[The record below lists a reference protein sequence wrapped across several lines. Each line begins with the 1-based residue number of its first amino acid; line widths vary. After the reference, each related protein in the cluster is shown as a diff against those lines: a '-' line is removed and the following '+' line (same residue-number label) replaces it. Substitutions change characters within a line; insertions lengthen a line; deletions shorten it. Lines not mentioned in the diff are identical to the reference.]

1 MRRLLIVLPLIGYLA
16 ASLALFSHGITAGNI
31 FQPGTDP
38 IAYIWFLKWW
48 PYAISHG
55 INPFLT
61 HALWSPVGFSVL
73 WANSIPTLALLM
85 WPVTTLASAETSWNF
100 LCLAAPAL
108 NAYAAFLLIRYL
120 VKEGRAALVGG
131 FLFGFS
137 PYISSHM
144 LGHISLT
151 VVALVPLIALIAVR
165 RAKREISRRSFVAAL
180 SLLVLL
186 QFGIS
191 MEVLATS
198 ALFGTIA
205 YVAFY
210 RSMRSSLDL
219 KGLAIDTLIS
229 AAICVVLLSPA
240 FYFLWL
246 GSNQLPK
253 IINSPIV
260 FSNDMLG
267 FLVPM
272 QTVWLGGDAL
282 ANFTRHFSATA
293 SEQNAYLGLPLIMV
307 AIIAFRAFRHEAWRR
322 PLGWTTLIAAVTSLG
337 PIVWIAGHHFK
348 VPLPGIIPMFLP
360 LLKHALPSRFALY
373 TSLGVAIFV
382 SAWLA
387 RSPTRSKYAA
397 ATLCAVFIL
406 PNPGAF
412 SFVSHDTP
420 AVFSDPASVDRLNQR
435 GAVVV
440 LPYGR
445 AGNSVLWQLRADF
458 RFKMAGGYVG
468 FTPKAFEA
476 WPAIDYFSATTLP
489 VPQLDFKANV
499 LAFCIAHGVGSIV
512 AENGTPAALIDQ
524 LHALNWPTRRVGDA
538 EVIDVPPSSQ

>member
-1 MRRLLIVLPLIGYLA
+1 MVLPLIGYLA
-16 ASLALFSHGITAGNI
+16 ASLALFSHGISTGNV

-55 INPFLT
+55 IDPFLT
-61 HALWSPVGFSVL
+61 HMLWSPTGFSVL
-73 WANSIPTLALLM
+73 WANSIPTLAIFM
-85 WPVTTLASAETSWNF
+85 WPVTALMGAETSWSI

-108 NAYAAFLLIRYL
+108 NAYSAFLLIRYL
-120 VKEGRAALVGG
+120 VRNGWAAAVGG

-151 VVALVPLIALIAVR
+151 VVALVPLIALVAVR
-165 RAKREISRRSFVAAL
+165 RAKREIGRPSFVATL
-180 SLLVLL
+180 SLFVLL

-198 ALFGTIA
+198 ALFGSVA

-210 RSMRSSLDL
+210 LSMRTSLDM

-229 AAICVVLLSPA
+229 AAICIVLLSPA
-240 FYFLWL
+240 FYSLWL
-246 GSNQLPK
+246 GSKQLPK

-293 SEQNAYLGLPLIMV
+293 SEQNAYLGAPLIALAV
-307 AIIAFRAFRHEAWRR
+307 TAFRGAKDEAWGR
-322 PLGWTTLIAAVTSLG
+322 PLCWTTLIAAVTSLG

-348 VPLPGIIPMFLP
+348 VPLPGIIAMFLP

-373 TSLGVAIFV
+373 TSLGVAVFV
-382 SAWLA
+382 SAWLT
-387 RSPTRSKYAA
+387 RSPSRLKYAVA
-397 ATLCAVFIL
+397 ALCAIFIL

-412 SFVSHDTP
+412 SFVSYHTP
-420 AVFSDPASVDRLNQR
+420 TVFSDRASVDRLNRR
-435 GAVVV
+435 GAIVV

-458 RFKMAGGYVG
+458 SFKMAGGYVG
-468 FTPKAFEA
+468 FTPKAFAA
-476 WPAIDYFSATTLP
+476 WPAIEYFSATNLP
-489 VPQLDFKANV
+489 VPPSDFKRNLLEFCVAN
-499 LAFCIAHGVGSIV
+499 GVGSV
-512 AENGTPAALIDQ
+512 VVESGTPAALIDQ
-524 LHALNWPTRRVGDA
+524 LHALNWPTRKVGDA
-538 EVIDVPPSSQ
+538 EVIDVPSSPQ

>member
-1 MRRLLIVLPLIGYLA
+1 MRRLSVVLPLVGYLA
-16 ASLALFSHGITAGNI
+16 ASLALFSHGISTGSV

-55 INPFLT
+55 VDPFLT
-61 HALWSPVGFSVL
+61 HLLWSPTGFSVL
-73 WANSIPTLALLM
+73 WANSIPTLAILM
-85 WPVTTLASAETSWNF
+85 WPVTALKGAETSWSV

-108 NAYAAFLLIRYL
+108 NAYSAFLLLRYL
-120 VKEGRAALVGG
+120 VKNGRPAAIGG
-131 FLFGFS
+131 FIFGFS
-137 PYISSHM
+137 PYISSHV

-151 VVALVPLIALIAVR
+151 VVALVPLIALMAVR
-165 RAKREISRRSFVAAL
+165 RANREISKRSFVTTL
-180 SLLVLL
+180 SLIVLL

-198 ALFGTIA
+198 ALFGSVA

-210 RSMRSSLDL
+210 LSMRTSLDM

-229 AAICVVLLSPA
+229 AAICIVLLSPA
-240 FYFLWL
+240 FYSLWL
-246 GSNQLPK
+246 GSKQLPK

-260 FSNDMLG
+260 FSNDVLG

-282 ANFTRHFSATA
+282 ASFTRRFSATA
-293 SEQNAYLGLPLIMV
+293 SEQNAYLGVPLIVV
-307 AIIAFRAFRHEAWRR
+307 AIIAFRSARQEAWGR
-322 PLGWTTLIAAVTSLG
+322 PLGWTTLIAALMSLG

-348 VPLPGIIPMFLP
+348 MPLPGIIAMFLP

-373 TSLGVAIFV
+373 TSLGIAVFV

-387 RSPTRSKYAA
+387 RSPSRVKYAFALLA
-397 ATLCAVFIL
+397 AIFIL

-412 SFVSHDTP
+412 SFVSYSTP
-420 AVFSDPASVDRLNQR
+420 TVFSDPASVDRLNQR
-435 GAVVV
+435 GTVVV

-445 AGNSVLWQLRADF
+445 AGNSILWQLRADF

-476 WPAIDYFSATTLP
+476 WPAIDYFSAATLP
-489 VPQLDFKANV
+489 VPQPDFKTNV
-499 LAFCIAHGVGSIV
+499 LAFCIDHGVGSIV
-512 AENGTPAALIDQ
+512 VESGTPAVLTEQ
-524 LHALNWPTRRVGDA
+524 LHALHWPTRKVGDA
-538 EVIDVPPSSQ
+538 EVIEVPSSPQ